1 MPAYYAWSK
10 VGQGLRRSRGD
21 PADRRST
28 RDSDVE
34 LMLRR
39 RSPFSKS
46 SLAVPR
52 NARLAFEELTA
63 RIICE
68 KFDKILSLTPT
79 LVP

>member
-1 MPAYYAWSK
+1 
-10 VGQGLRRSRGD
+10 
-21 PADRRST
+21 
-28 RDSDVE
+28 
-34 LMLRR
+34 MLRR